1 MKTFTGL
8 QQTALQTV
16 FEYELQK
23 WIQGQG
29 KAKQS
34 DLKHR
39 SGSYTLS
46 EMQQSMSVQAT

>member
-1 MKTFTGL
+1 M
-8 QQTALQTV
+8 

-29 KAKQS
+29 KAREP

-46 EMQQSMSVQAT
+46 EMQQSMSIQAT